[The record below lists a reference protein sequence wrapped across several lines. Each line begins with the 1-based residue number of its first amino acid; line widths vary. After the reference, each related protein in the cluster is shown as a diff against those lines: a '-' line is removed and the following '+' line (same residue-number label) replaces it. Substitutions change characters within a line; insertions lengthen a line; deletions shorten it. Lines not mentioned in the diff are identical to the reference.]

1 VCKHYLAVKA
11 QKEIYKLKYTL
22 VSELRETRV
31 LLLSLC
37 LFSSL
42 SQKFLVSSWA
52 LVAHTCNPSYSGG
65 RDQEDGGWNSA
76 WANSSWYSILKKPI
90 TKKGWRSDSKR
101 RHWVQTPVS
110 HTKKNSWS
118 PTMDILHVWSCLSK
132 PASWHTWLF
141 VYCKIQFLTFPT
153 QL

>member
-76 WANSSWYSILKKPI
+76 WANSS
-90 TKKGWRSDSKR
+90 
-101 RHWVQTPVS
+101 
-110 HTKKNSWS
+110 
-118 PTMDILHVWSCLSK
+118 
-132 PASWHTWLF
+132 
-141 VYCKIQFLTFPT
+141 
-153 QL
+153 